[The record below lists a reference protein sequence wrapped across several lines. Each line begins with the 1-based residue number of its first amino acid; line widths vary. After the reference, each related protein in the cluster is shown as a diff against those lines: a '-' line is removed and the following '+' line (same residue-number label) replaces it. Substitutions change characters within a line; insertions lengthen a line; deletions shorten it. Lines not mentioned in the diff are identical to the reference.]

1 MRGFPAAIPKIKDI
15 ALLSEGRNIIST
27 DRKSCFGR
35 QLVPA
40 TGMINVV
47 TEMAINRHLPPIAKK
62 TRRGAE
68 HFRSIADKC
77 RSGNCL
83 PPSGNCLPPLS
94 AAIRQTSAAVRK
106 SSAAVRQPTAR
117 VRLIFAAFRA
127 ETPTMGRGTDARQ
140 NLCASAQKQGNSVC
154 NIDNSGI
161 FKG

>member
-1 MRGFPAAIPKIKDI
+1 MRGFPADIPKIKDI

-83 PPSGNCLPPLS
+83 PPFGNCLPPSGNCLPPFGNCLPPFGNCPLPS
-94 AAIRQTSAAVRK
+94 GKPPLPFGNRPLPFGN
-106 SSAAVRQPTAR
+106 QPP
-117 VRLIFAAFRA
+117 VFDCDF
-127 ETPTMGRGTDARQ
+127 P
-140 NLCASAQKQGNSVC
+140 
-154 NIDNSGI
+154 
-161 FKG
+161 

>member
-27 DRKSCFGR
+27 YRKSCFGR

-47 TEMAINRHLPPIAKK
+47 TELAINRHLPPIAKK

-83 PPSGNCLPPLS
+83 PPFGNCLPPFGNCPLPS
-94 AAIRQTSAAVRK
+94 GKPPLPFGNRPLPFGN
-106 SSAAVRQPTAR
+106 QPP
-117 VRLIFAAFRA
+117 VF
-127 ETPTMGRGTDARQ
+127 D
-140 NLCASAQKQGNSVC
+140 
-154 NIDNSGI
+154 
-161 FKG
+161 